1 VLSKF
6 YYTFKLTE
14 EALIEFGLHQEDQ
27 KILGANRRGYLDLQI
42 LILKRHQNGTLTFEH
57 DSGSDNGREI
67 YTSVTLSPGH
77 YIIIPR
83 TSGAGMCAPEN
94 PEDPVPYKVNLGGK
108 EKIHDYYNSTIDDIF
123 RKFDLQLNGQLSAKE
138 LNQFG
143 EIVDDDDLKNI
154 TTEDFFKQKYWNVSC
169 NENGLT
175 RFGLKQLFYHFSESK
190 MSNILTKLGYD
201 KSLYSNKSRVYT
213 LSVHSD
219 SMVRVRI

>member
-1 VLSKF
+1 M
-6 YYTFKLTE
+6 
-14 EALIEFGLHQEDQ
+14 
-27 KILGANRRGYLDLQI
+27 R
-42 LILKRHQNGTLTFEH
+42 
-57 DSGSDNGREI
+57 
-67 YTSVTLSPGH
+67 
-77 YIIIPR
+77 
-83 TSGAGMCAPEN
+83 APEN

-108 EKIHDYYNSTIDDIF
+108 EKIHDYYNTTIDDIF

-154 TTEDFFKQKYWNVSC
+154 TTEDFFKPEYWNVSC

-175 RFGLKQLFYHFSESK
+175 KFGLKQLFYHFSESK

-201 KSLYSNKSRVYT
+201 ESLYSNKSRVYT

-219 SMVRVRI
+219 SMVRVRIGDAMKTDLNEQAWDMMMHYYSNKFGNTGASQNDQCLVFRMQHEKSYSITFGAINKT